1 MALRQASGAVLR
13 ASRANGTYD
22 GYITA
27 LGHWFAY
34 CLDAGIPL
42 APACDGHDDDR
53 LLGFAL
59 YLTLGTALTGD
70 TVATYCASVS
80 QYFAVHLNTPM
91 RTKESFQL
99 AAVIRAAKRTKLSNV
114 PTRHAL
120 TVDELFAMLDVQR
133 VRSSGDDVDGL
144 RDYAMLLTAYFG
156 LARVGEYTS
165 HTGIT
170 RGAVQFV
177 DAADDRPEHV
187 ILSLYGSKTD
197 PFSKGQRIVIGATSA
212 RHCPVTALRKFFAAT
227 DYMADS
233 EPLFSTRPRVVV
245 SSRHVNNLIKSL
257 GAAVGVPTRGLSSHS
272 MRHGFAT
279 ELLTATGSARDIV
292 LEAGRWSPNSVA
304 ASAYFH
310 AAGRRLCG
318 LAQMVAQRARA
329 L

>member
-1 MALRQASGAVLR
+1 VLR
-13 ASRANGTYD
+13 ASRADGTFD
-22 GYITA
+22 GYMTA
-27 LGHWFAY
+27 LGHWFSY
-34 CLDAGIPL
+34 CFDAGIPL
-42 APACDGHDDDR
+42 GPECDGLDDDR

-59 YLTLGTALTGD
+59 YLTLGTTLTGD
-70 TVATYCASVS
+70 TVATYCASVN

-91 RTKESFQL
+91 RSKESHQL

-133 VRSSGDDVDGL
+133 VRSVDGDVNGL

-170 RGAVQFV
+170 RDAVQFV
-177 DAADDRPEHV
+177 AAVDDRPEHV
-187 ILSLYGSKTD
+187 VITLRSSKTD

-212 RHCPVTALRKFFAAT
+212 RHCPVAALHEYLDAT
-227 DYMADS
+227 GHMGAS

-245 SSRHVNNLIKSL
+245 SARYVNNLIKSL

-304 ASAYFH
+304 ASVYFH

-318 LAQMVAQRARA
+318 LAKMVAQRARA
-329 L
+329 P